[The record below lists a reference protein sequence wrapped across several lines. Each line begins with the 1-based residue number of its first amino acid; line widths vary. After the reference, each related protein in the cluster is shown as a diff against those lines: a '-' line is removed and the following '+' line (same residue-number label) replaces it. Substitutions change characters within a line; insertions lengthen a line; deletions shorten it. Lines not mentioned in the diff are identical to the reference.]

1 MSIQVPVTG
10 SEYKASAE
18 LEGVLAKLVLVMTRR
33 AGPLPASGI
42 ILAQKVEQIRRAKP
56 RNSIGLAMAVDQER
70 ELDTCF
76 LAKHARVV
84 GVTQADGCQRSSFTP
99 EGLLVFAQLRDMF
112 AAENSSVVAEKDE
125 HRGAAG
131 PHRPEPDFISIR
143 IGKHDFREP
152 AAERLVHDGSILRSV
167 LRVVKS
173 NCPNSDLAR
182 LPIVQ

>member
-1 MSIQVPVTG
+1 MR
-10 SEYKASAE
+10 KAVHVSRAEDKTSAE
-18 LEGVLAKLVLVMTRR
+18 LKGVLAKLVLVMTRR
-33 AGPLPASGI
+33 TGPLPASGI

-56 RNSIGLAMAVDQER
+56 RNSIGLATAVDQER

-112 AAENSSVVAEKDE
+112 AAENSSVMSEKDE

-131 PHRPEPDFISIR
+131 PHRREPDLLAIR
-143 IGKHDFREP
+143 IGKHDFGEP
-152 AAERLVHDGSILRSV
+152 AAERLIHDGSILRSV